1 MKTFEHKPGNHKAIW
16 HGRDDCGKKD
26 RRVHHSMYGPKF
38 FRGNIS
44 PIGGREVTGIGDAKE
59 PVMIH

>member
-1 MKTFEHKPGNHKAIW
+1 
-16 HGRDDCGKKD
+16 
-26 RRVHHSMYGPKF
+26 MYGPKF